1 MGSITTWFGVILP
14 TVTAVGLLAQE
25 PHPAPAPEKPTGVL
39 APPVPQ
45 MPPLTVREKYFYT
58 INRTFGVQPLLITLA
73 GAGIDQI
80 DRHPDEWGSG
90 GDAFAVRVASHLG
103 HNLVKQHIAFGIRA
117 IDHEDPRFEPSHKKR
132 ILDRIKFA
140 VIHTYVVRS
149 DSGKLMPAYSRFVSD
164 YGAAF
169 ISRQWWPDRFQTVQE
184 GFRAGSVSLALDA
197 PYNIAREFL
206 PDLIKKIRH

>member
-1 MGSITTWFGVILP
+1 MGSITSWFYVIVP
-14 TVTAVGLLAQE
+14 AVTTVGLLAQD
-25 PHPAPAPEKPTGVL
+25 PQPAAAPEKPTAVL

-45 MPPLTVREKYFYT
+45 MPPLTVRQKYFYT
-58 INRTFGVQPLLITLA
+58 LNRTFGVQPSLLTVA

-80 DRHPDEWGSG
+80 NRRPDEWGSG
-90 GDAFAVRVASHLG
+90 GDAFAARVASHFG
-103 HNLVKQHIAFGIRA
+103 QRLVEQHLAFAIRA

-132 ILDRIKFA
+132 IWDRIKFA
-140 VIHTYVVRS
+140 TIHTYVVRS
-149 DSGKLMPAYSRFVSD
+149 DSGKLMPAYSRVVGD

-169 ISRQWWPDRFQTVQE
+169 ISRQWWPERFHTVAE